1 MMVVVVVFTDRQ
13 TFTKSLRRKA
23 IYSGKTRRS
32 PFYGDVESNMSML
45 IETPTTTPETFY
57 EWLKY
62 GETPIATWQY
72 IYPLPPSH
80 VPCGGGG
87 DRPRVWCLK
96 REPVV
101 ASLVLPAAAA
111 RRLFPVPTLPC

>member
-1 MMVVVVVFTDRQ
+1 MQRSNKAV
-13 TFTKSLRRKA
+13 SLLRR
-23 IYSGKTRRS
+23 RRIK
-32 PFYGDVESNMSML
+32 YVDADRNANDN
-45 IETPTTTPETFY
+45 TETFY